1 MPTFQNTFDAVDKDL
16 ADLLADQSLL
26 IVVQK
31 QILEILDHCN
41 DARYAGISQEL
52 VEKYG
57 AYAVPGV
64 ISATYILSDK
74 KIDGTT
80 SDRLIKLLCALAQGN
95 REAQAL
101 ILRAGILRNPFVHT
115 HWLFRT
121 VLFRLDYV
129 VDEVE
134 KRAIVSILQRAQN
147 QHNIPRE
154 VALYAIALQNGME
167 RKAAAARVRDLYA
180 KNFAED
186 AVAILQYLFDTDPD
200 NTTIYVKDI
209 IGCDY
214 GQDSAAPE
222 SMVRLSVHNQ
232 EQFFDALHGCQLA
245 LTGRR
250 IKLIEYFFT
259 NTLCRFLEKNIDS
272 FSSAEQIV
280 HKSSSEHMAQYWWQA
295 VAKLR
300 NNVDIEP
307 FFDTRLVKWCSTNR
321 VFAKAGILQLFYVEN
336 DAKRNAAWVAEVLE
350 RVEHSFP
357 DLYEE
362 ANVNYAAQ
370 QQGKKRTKRT
380 SGRSGPSDVAPDTKE

>member
-1 MPTFQNTFDAVDKDL
+1 
-16 ADLLADQSLL
+16 
-26 IVVQK
+26 
-31 QILEILDHCN
+31 
-41 DARYAGISQEL
+41 
-52 VEKYG
+52 
-57 AYAVPGV
+57 
-64 ISATYILSDK
+64 
-74 KIDGTT
+74 
-80 SDRLIKLLCALAQGN
+80 
-95 REAQAL
+95 
-101 ILRAGILRNPFVHT
+101 VHT

-147 QHNIPRE
+147 QHNIPLE

-167 RKAAAARVRDLYA
+167 LKAAAARVRDLYA
-180 KNFAED
+180 KNFADD

-232 EQFFDALHGCQLA
+232 EQFFDALYGCQLA

-272 FSSAEQIV
+272 YSSAEQIV
-280 HKSSSEHMAQYWWQA
+280 LKSSSEHMAQYWWQA

-307 FFDTRLVKWCSTNR
+307 FFDTQLVKWCSTNR

-350 RVEHSFP
+350 RIEHSFP

-370 QQGKKRTKRT
+370 QQGKKRTKRM
-380 SGRSGPSDVAPDTKE
+380 SGKSGPSDVAPDTKE